1 MSWLALVFWVSMAL
15 IAYVYVGYGLLA
27 MCLTLCVK
35 RAPEPRSTTPSV
47 TLLIAAFN
55 EEDVLTIKLQNALSL
70 DYPSDRLEILV
81 VADGSTDRTVGIA
94 QSYAACGVR
103 LEFLPERRGKIH
115 ALNRI
120 IPHLKSEI
128 VVLSDANSMLN
139 PESLRMLV
147 RHFDDVR
154 VACVAGEKRIVSKLG
169 DVSAGEGL
177 YWRYESFLKR
187 LDSRLGAVMGA
198 AGEVMAIRRACFEPL
213 EPDTLLEDFVMSMR
227 MVQCGYRV
235 VYEPEAFSLEEASP
249 TIDDEFKRKARIVA
263 GGWQAIGRLK
273 GLMGPLRP
281 LVTFQFLSHRVLRW
295 VVVPYLFLAAF
306 LSTMLLAIGGD
317 PLFLQL
323 LGLEFLFCLLALIGG
338 LGGVRGVA
346 YAPFYLIFVNFAAI
360 VGGYR
365 YWRRQQPI
373 LWEKARR
380 ARPI

>member
-1 MSWLALVFWVSMAL
+1 MSWLALVFWVSIAL
-15 IAYVYVGYGLLA
+15 IVYVYVGYGLLA
-27 MCLTLCVK
+27 LCLTRFVK
-35 RAPEPRSTTPSV
+35 RGPEPRATTPTV
-47 TLLIAAFN
+47 TLLIAAYN
-55 EEDVLTIKLQNALSL
+55 EEDILTIKLQNSLSL

-81 VADGSTDRTVGIA
+81 VADGSTDRTVAIA

-115 ALNRI
+115 ALNRV
-120 IPHLKSEI
+120 IPTLTSEI
-128 VVLSDANSMLN
+128 VVMSDANSMLN
-139 PESLRMLV
+139 PEALHMLV

-154 VACVAGEKRIVSKLG
+154 VACVAGEKRILTKLD

-213 EPDTLLEDFVMSMR
+213 ESDTLLEDFVMSMR
-227 MVQCGYRV
+227 MVQRGYRV

-273 GLMGPLRP
+273 GLMSPLRP

-295 VVVPYLFLAAF
+295 VVVPYLFLVAF
-306 LSTMLLAIGGD
+306 VSTILLAIGGD
-317 PLFLQL
+317 RFFLQV
-323 LGLEFLFCLLALIGG
+323 LGVEFLFCMLALIGG
-338 LGGVRGVA
+338 LGVMRGIA
-346 YAPFYLIFVNFAAI
+346 YAPFYLIFVNVAAM
-360 VGGYR
+360 VGAYR
-365 YWRRQQPI
+365 FWRRQQPVS
-373 LWEKARR
+373 WEKARR